1 MLRWDLQLHQDVV
14 SVSDAKVR
22 FTVTSRHRKCVRK
35 HITLIVNKRKVNR
48 FDENNFKEQIN
59 LVIRNSEIYDMWYYF
74 SSSRTL
80 I

>member
-1 MLRWDLQLHQDVV
+1 
-14 SVSDAKVR
+14 VSDAKVR

-48 FDENNFKEQIN
+48 FEEKNFKEQIN